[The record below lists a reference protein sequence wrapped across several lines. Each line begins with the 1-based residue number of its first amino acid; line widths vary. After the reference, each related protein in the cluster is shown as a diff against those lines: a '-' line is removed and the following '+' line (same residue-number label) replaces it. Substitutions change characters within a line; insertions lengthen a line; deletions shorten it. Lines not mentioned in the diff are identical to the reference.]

1 MTRGAQGGFVLWNIP
16 LGRIK
21 IINSVLADV
30 AQLAKLHL
38 LKHHGLDVLE
48 ANTQTRE
55 FNTIN
60 QYLDKY
66 HLTNICFTG

>member
-1 MTRGAQGGFVLWNIP
+1 MRDVL
-16 LGRIK
+16 LGKMEIMD
-21 IINSVLADV
+21 SVLADV

-38 LKHHGLDVLE
+38 LQHHGLDVLE